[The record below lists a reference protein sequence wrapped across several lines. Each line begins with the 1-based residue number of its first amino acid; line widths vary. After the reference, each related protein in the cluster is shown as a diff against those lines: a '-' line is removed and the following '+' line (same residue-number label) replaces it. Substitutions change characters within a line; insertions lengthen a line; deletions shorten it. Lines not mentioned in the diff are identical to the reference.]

1 MNQNYIGISIS
12 QISNDRKVKKM
23 DRKTA
28 LADYIKNEI
37 IRDRNAKLDANEDL
51 LGAGILDSL
60 GILQL
65 VAYINDTFGIDVPDE
80 DVVYENFNSL
90 QSIVS
95 YLEQYK

>member
-1 MNQNYIGISIS
+1 MWKGDN
-12 QISNDRKVKKM
+12 KM

-28 LADYIKNEI
+28 LADYIKKEI
-37 IRDRNAKLDANEDL
+37 IRNSNANLDEHEDL

-65 VAYINDTFGIDVPDE
+65 VAFISDTFGIEVPDE
-80 DVVYENFNSL
+80 DVVYENFSSL

-95 YLEQYK
+95 YLEQY